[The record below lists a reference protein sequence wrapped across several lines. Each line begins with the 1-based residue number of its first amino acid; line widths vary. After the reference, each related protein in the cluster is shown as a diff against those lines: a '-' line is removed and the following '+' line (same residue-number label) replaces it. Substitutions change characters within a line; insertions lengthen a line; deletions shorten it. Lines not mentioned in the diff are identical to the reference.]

1 MNQKENQSIKTLS
14 DMYRYVVFKVDN
26 YKVLTDISYSKDNS
40 LKCIQDAEKKIFINP
55 RYPLIKLSI
64 PTALDNLLV
73 NSYITEPRALIGKM
87 KKSSFE
93 TMDNF
98 FLKRTNILFTRVISD
113 IDTKLSSSF
122 YDTFTQNTY
131 HNTIDYI
138 FNYIKIGVYVRI
150 LNSELVQFVPIVNH
164 NNNNKI

>member
-1 MNQKENQSIKTLS
+1 MTIILKNKETLKIDDFYFRCCIGKKGLGKKKIEGDGKTPVGKFSLGNLS
-14 DMYRYVVFKVDN
+14 TILKSNASFP
-26 YKVLTDISYSKDNS
+26 DNS

-122 YDTFTQNTY
+122 YDTS
-131 HNTIDYI
+131 TIYI
-138 FNYIKIGVYVRI
+138 FTSI
-150 LNSELVQFVPIVNH
+150 FVVIV
-164 NNNNKI
+164 